1 MVSAAL
7 FISLILFLIL
17 NVPVGIAIG
26 CSSLVAIM
34 ASGTLS
40 HTYIV
45 STLVSASDYFP
56 IMAIPLFILAGE
68 LMGAGGYRN
77 GC

>member
-45 STLVSASDYFP
+45 STLVSDL
-56 IMAIPLFILAGE
+56 IPFRLWRFRYLYLSLIHI
-68 LMGAGGYRN
+68 
-77 GC
+77 